1 MTHKSKFSE
10 FLPQEQHND
19 FFKRTSVILIPVDE
33 THADER
39 RAVTYRYNNGLAYP
53 RVIPVDTFEYYGY
66 LILDNQPVDPTQW
79 FPHVGHMLRKAVI
92 EQQLR
97 ANSKSI

>member
-19 FFKRTSVILIPVDE
+19 FFRRTGVILIPVDE
-33 THADER
+33 RHADER
-39 RAVTYRYNNGLAYP
+39 RALTYSHNNGLAHP

-66 LILDNQPVDPTQW
+66 LLIDDQPVDPTWW
-79 FPHVGHMLRKAVI
+79 FPHAGHMLRKAVI
-92 EQQLR
+92 DQKLN